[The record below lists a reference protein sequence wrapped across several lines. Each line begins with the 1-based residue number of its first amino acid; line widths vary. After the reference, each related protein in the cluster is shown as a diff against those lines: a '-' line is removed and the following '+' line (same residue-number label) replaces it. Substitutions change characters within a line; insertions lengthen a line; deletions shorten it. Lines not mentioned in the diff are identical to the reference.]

1 VSVWKRF
8 VHDRTIDLARVASKL
23 LPDRV
28 PVTFVGAEATGE
40 LCEAIART
48 RSGRLGIVTDEGLV
62 AAGIVERVTA
72 ALDAAS
78 QPWETF
84 AEVLP
89 DPTFG
94 QVEAGRAKLG
104 AAGCDAILAV
114 GGGSVMDAAKM
125 IAAGA
130 TNPGPVQKLEGQL
143 KVRKPPLPLYA
154 IPTTAGTGS
163 EVTLVAVL
171 SDPDSHAKKF
181 FIDPKLL
188 PVMVALDPTLMTGLP
203 PHITAATGLDALTHA
218 VESVLAR
225 TATPQ
230 TEAYARSALQRI
242 FPDLPRAYAQGDDL
256 AARKSMALASYYAG
270 LAFTRTSVGYVH
282 AIAHTF
288 GAFYGTPHG
297 LANALALPHVLEFSL
312 ETAGPRLALMA
323 DWIGVAGEGASNRE
337 KAEAFIA
344 AVREL
349 EERVQ
354 IPAALEALRAEDVPA
369 IAQRAVKEAH
379 MNYPVPRYMVQAEC
393 EGLLQRIL
401 P

>member
-1 VSVWKRF
+1 VSVWKRI
-8 VHDRTIDLARVASKL
+8 VHDRIVGVARIASKL

-28 PVTFVGAEATGE
+28 PVTFVGAEATAE
-40 LCEAIART
+40 LCEAIAQT
-48 RSGRLGIVTDEGLV
+48 RPVRLGVVTDEGLV
-62 AAGIVERVTA
+62 AAGVVDRVTA
-72 ALDAAS
+72 ALGAAK
-78 QPWETF
+78 QPFELFTG
-84 AEVLP
+84 VMP
-89 DPTFG
+89 DPTFP
-94 QVEAGRAKLG
+94 QIEEGRAKLR
-104 AAGCDAILAV
+104 AAGCDAVLAV

-125 IAAGA
+125 IAAAA

-143 KVRKPPLPLYA
+143 KVRRAPLPLYA
-154 IPTTAGTGS
+154 LPTTAGTGS
-163 EVTLVAVL
+163 EATLAAVL
-171 SDPDSHAKKF
+171 SDPDTHAKKF

-188 PVMVALDPTLMTGLP
+188 PVMAALDPTLMTGLP
-203 PHITAATGLDALTHA
+203 PHITAATGMDALTHA

-225 TATPQ
+225 TATLQ
-230 TEAYARSALQRI
+230 TESYARSALQRI
-242 FPDLPRAYAQGDDL
+242 FQALPIAHARGDDL

-312 ETAGPRLALMA
+312 EAAAPRMALMA
-323 DWIGVAGEGASNRE
+323 DWIGVAEAGASEPE
-337 KAEAFIA
+337 KALAFIA

-349 EERVQ
+349 SEKVR
-354 IPAALEALRAEDVPA
+354 IPASLDALRVEDVPV
-369 IAQRAVKEAH
+369 IAQRALAEAH

-393 EGLLQRIL
+393 EGLLRRIL